1 MKRSGIQ
8 PGIGLTFF
16 YALAELTEFVSWPG
30 VFSFDGGDFDQGFL
44 MTIASSNHFSL

>member
-16 YALAELTEFVSWPG
+16 HVAETLIRV
-30 VFSFDGGDFDQGFL
+30 FL
-44 MTIASSNHFSL
+44 MTIASSNHISL